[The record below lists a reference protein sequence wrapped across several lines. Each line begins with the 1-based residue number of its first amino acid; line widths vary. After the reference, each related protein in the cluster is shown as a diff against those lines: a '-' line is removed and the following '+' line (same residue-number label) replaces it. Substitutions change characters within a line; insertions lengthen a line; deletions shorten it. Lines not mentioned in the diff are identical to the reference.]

1 MNRTPLLEELEI
13 MLSAAI
19 FWDGEEDGR
28 EHVSELLADAYANVL
43 ASIKAAKVGSVDSL
57 VSREEEGGAL

>member
-1 MNRTPLLEELEI
+1 MRTPLLEELEI

-19 FWDGEEDGR
+19 YWDGEEDGK
-28 EHVSELLADAYANVL
+28 EHVSELLSDAYANVL
-43 ASIKAAKVGSVDSL
+43 ASIKAAKKGDACSL